1 MFIETQIEIRS
12 NPNLYRYLRENSHWY
27 KYLNR
32 SPFYLKEVEAAMKS
46 EYKLRPEDKMEK
58 FSDRLDMITSIID
71 VFS

>member
-12 NPNLYRYLRENSHWY
+12 NPNLYRYLRENSYWY

-46 EYKLRPEDKMEK
+46 AYKLRPEDKMEK

>member
-12 NPNLYRYLRENSHWY
+12 NPNLYRYLRENSYWY

-32 SPFYLKEVEAAMKS
+32 SPLYLKEVEDAMKS

-58 FSDRLDMITSIID
+58 FSDKLDMITSIID
-71 VFS
+71 VFT